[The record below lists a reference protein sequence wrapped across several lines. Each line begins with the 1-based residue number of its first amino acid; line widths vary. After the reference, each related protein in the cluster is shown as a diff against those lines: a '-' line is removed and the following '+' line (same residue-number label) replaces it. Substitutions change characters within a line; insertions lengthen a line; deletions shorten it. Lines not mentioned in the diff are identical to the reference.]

1 MGNQTSPIMKRKVL
15 QEPSPAINPS
25 RQNFGIKLIAMA
37 RRKGKL
43 RCSNTPV
50 MVVALAPWA
59 ITCLDF
65 AQKQIPGS
73 SEVQETQALAPTPV
87 FLTRVGEGTTENFR
101 GAFQAAPR
109 GPDLGFLSAEEA
121 RAIFHVLQRD
131 AELRRA
137 ERDRVRRLLKRK
149 TSETGLQGV
158 TGEWFEEIQRKKFQ
172 NNTDVNRL
180 LKQPLEHQLR
190 KSKKA
195 NHKEFKMSSHASP
208 AAQKNTSAS
217 FLGFRSPF
225 AWLFSFRKS
234 RKQQTLKEPRYD
246 CSASTSPK
254 GEEMA
259 AAETYNPPTSTEPSC
274 HPFEANQDELVEKTT
289 QEWNEQLEKEFFR
302 VLDDL
307 DDQLAQE
314 QARDP
319 SDRAVAPGN
328 AASRQCSPVSGASE
342 PLPGAAA
349 RGQRRA
355 RWSHLPAAPVPDGLR
370 TIRAKDEHKVFIRPR
385 KLQSA
390 YINWHQAA
398 FKEDY
403 KYDDPF
409 DGNPHLLSS
418 RLPSISYGQS
428 SEGSLYPPSIA
439 HNSGFRHQHY
449 MNRDPAG
456 RSYSVCSLRR
466 CPSAV
471 SSEQLSAAALQH
483 PLARESGDGF
493 VPRFGRQNPKR
504 IPLSSIVWNNAP
516 DSAAQASAQEKMFR
530 TQSLLEFHAAE
541 HGRYPSP
548 LQESRKYACYHSKH
562 HYRRSLSSSNCFS
575 RVSCPDKA
583 ASPLSFDNW
592 ENYPLYKSD
601 NNLSRS
607 CYWDASSHGKLYINQ
622 KKSPYGKKDNYPF
635 WAEIP
640 PYHSDKVFTSP
651 DASLEVV
658 VANLA
663 DHQWAHAKSAKYAT
677 QRLQSDFHVCSPDH
691 TSIRKITRSVS
702 TRTCSEFSESGQ
714 PWPSWSSPVAPCFTR
729 CDEPVFPD
737 ARDQSQPLGQSSRSG
752 LASQRSSEMDSE
764 QLDGVEDKN
773 LLDEVAVEDMTL
785 LSVSQQAD
793 TNCTNTPSFP
803 CGNSASALLPNTS
816 SLFNPLRSKG
826 QPQVTVRREAVK
838 PDTSNSN
845 KRNVQMRGDDL
856 SASRGF
862 NQQPWVLP
870 ADESRRE
877 SFLPSQRP
885 WEQNLCYATENI
897 KVDNQRAEIV
907 NQAAAKG
914 EASLMGVDSAPSTA
928 KLVSHPGMVLSPEC
942 SSGSSQSSSQA
953 PSLKDNLKCSETPTY
968 SPGICTV
975 TESQAAGG
983 KATQVSRAGAT
994 QKISQATSQS
1004 PSTLVTKECS
1014 RQFTPSP
1021 HHESSAS
1028 IYTHS
1033 FGDPKT
1039 SEHSL
1044 NYICLEKENR
1054 NIRNNS
1060 PSIERRNKQDSSLR
1074 CSSSCSTTGSPSRSN
1089 SRSSDPLVIYYTLP
1103 RKSASVAGSIMSDTA
1118 ISFPREGR
1126 TSSQECL
1133 RMEVPHR
1140 TDAFC
1145 STQRSFSCSDTKHS
1159 LRPVPLNAASGVQG
1173 KDYPFTRS
1181 PSDSVSSS
1189 TSVGLADS
1197 CNDPSRGGYSG
1208 FSDCKEKGNCLQKY
1222 KTTSTFTVCVDE
1234 DHVKYHELVS
1244 IYYTLPRRHSRT
1256 FCNLFRDNPEDTELP
1271 LPKTHSQSPRIHN
1284 KKNEGRVSLANVF
1297 FPNAL
1302 EKELP
1307 SHSSDQEPSAVVTP
1321 QNLEAAADGE
1331 DRSSPLPPGSG
1342 KGCAPQIA
1350 STARV
1355 STDISPVLPLAKRA
1369 LPDTRTADISFGD
1382 PQPAAA
1388 VGSSGKGL
1396 SGASSNRSTEKC
1408 PKERGIVQRAPP
1420 SVSTLPTPPK
1430 PDAPAEDLS
1439 SSTLVSKKN
1448 VQKGSPENCSQPS
1461 KANTNKTQN
1470 SLLLRTRVKSSLG
1483 RTSTSNVSGPPA
1495 PGRYRDNTEV
1505 KQRENLH
1512 QVTPLYSNKCSGLPL
1527 RAASSR
1533 NSRNDLISCSKKL
1546 PESQSKVSAADA
1558 ASTAKPS
1565 LQLGKMGSRGAG
1577 ESQNS
1582 RIKSTQ
1588 NVQESE
1594 VGEDYSGLQESQR
1607 GSEGG
1612 LDVDR
1617 KDRALGVTRD
1627 QKVTQSA
1634 ENESRLLS
1642 GCARDK
1648 VKDIE
1653 KRKNRPSIKNKL
1665 AAVYKT
1671 SRKFSS
1677 KNLPPKPHISNIF
1690 SQNDGGA
1697 ASVEAELP
1705 LEALQSSAGGSHSV
1719 LQSANENQNPGP
1731 DPEGNTAMPRTAE
1744 GNRNDND
1751 PAFLASNTNWRSVT
1765 SSYTQKEAISPPKN
1779 TGKLENRPS
1788 LSGQA
1793 LFPDKRATRNK
1804 NVQTL
1809 GLGLEKRSPSLS
1821 PRAAKRDTVDDEG
1834 RGASRSSPPSPPLT
1848 DKNSNPFI
1856 NSNLRADLAPKQ
1868 SLTSQLA
1875 FGQPQSQSKSLKN
1888 ANLPSEQPRKSQAR
1902 TPRERHVSESAR
1914 APRGLLPRHGKR
1926 LKSHSELLS
1935 RDENENWASEDVRTR
1950 SARNLLYPS
1959 IEFGIFGKEQ
1969 QLAFLENIKR
1979 SLTEGRLW
1987 RPCLLNNPGSLRDRE
2002 SPSRSRS
2009 ELWSSSSAGSKM
2021 SSAPSSPRESAEV
2034 CGAERAAYSDSDT
2047 DTTTDDEYYLDE
2059 TDKES
2064 EL

>member
-1 MGNQTSPIMKRKVL
+1 MTRSPLSLLFSRL
-15 QEPSPAINPS
+15 NRPSS
-25 RQNFGIKLIAMA
+25 LS
-37 RRKGKL
+37 L
-43 RCSNTPV
+43 CS
-50 MVVALAPWA
+50 
-59 ITCLDF
+59 F
-65 AQKQIPGS
+65 PGHRS
-73 SEVQETQALAPTPV
+73 SC
-87 FLTRVGEGTTENFR
+87 GGSH
-101 GAFQAAPR
+101 
-109 GPDLGFLSAEEA
+109 LS
-121 RAIFHVLQRD
+121 FW
-131 AELRRA
+131 
-137 ERDRVRRLLKRK
+137 
-149 TSETGLQGV
+149 LQGV

-195 NHKEFKMSSHASP
+195 SELLFST
-208 AAQKNTSAS
+208 QKNTSAS

-234 RKQQTLKEPRYD
+234 RKQQTLKEPR
-246 CSASTSPK
+246 
-254 GEEMA
+254 
-259 AAETYNPPTSTEPSC
+259 
-274 HPFEANQDELVEKTT
+274 
-289 QEWNEQLEKEFFR
+289 
-302 VLDDL
+302 
-307 DDQLAQE
+307 
-314 QARDP
+314 
-319 SDRAVAPGN
+319 
-328 AASRQCSPVSGASE
+328 
-342 PLPGAAA
+342 
-349 RGQRRA
+349 
-355 RWSHLPAAPVPDGLR
+355 
-370 TIRAKDEHKVFIRPR
+370 
-385 KLQSA
+385 A

-1284 KKNEGRVSLANVF
+1284 KKNEGRVSLAN
-1297 FPNAL
+1297 
-1302 EKELP
+1302 
-1307 SHSSDQEPSAVVTP
+1307 
-1321 QNLEAAADGE
+1321 
-1331 DRSSPLPPGSG
+1331 
-1342 KGCAPQIA
+1342 GCAPQIA

-1355 STDISPVLPLAKRA
+1355 STDISPVLPL
-1369 LPDTRTADISFGD
+1369 
-1382 PQPAAA
+1382 
-1388 VGSSGKGL
+1388 GL
-1396 SGASSNRSTEKC
+1396 SGASSNRSTE
-1408 PKERGIVQRAPP
+1408 
-1420 SVSTLPTPPK
+1420 
-1430 PDAPAEDLS
+1430 
-1439 SSTLVSKKN
+1439 N
-1448 VQKGSPENCSQPS
+1448 PENCSQPS